1 MIFENKFCSIY
12 YLDSLNRYLYIDFV
26 LEKNFTD
33 DCVEDFLKSMEMLFE
48 NEQVSSINL
57 IFNIKKGCIKVADR
71 YGTKLNEFF
80 NKYQIKVDE
89 TFILG
94 NKFLKPFIKMYTNL
108 SKKTIKFVDNVSD
121 IDISNSE

>member
-48 NEQVSSINL
+48 NEQVSSLNL
-57 IFNIKKGCIKVADR
+57 IFNIKKGCIKIAYR

-80 NKYQIKVDE
+80 NKYQLKVDK

-108 SKKTIKFVDNVSD
+108 SNKTIKFVDNVSD